1 MNFKNFELI
10 IFDLDGTLVD
20 SVKDIMI
27 ANNKTLEKFGYKPIS
42 FKNVKHIIGQG
53 IRVNITRSLKIQ
65 NVKVSKIKENE
76 MYNYFFSFYKKNL
89 YIKSK
94 IYTGL
99 NSFLK
104 KLKKRNYKLA
114 VCSNKLEGLTKIVL
128 KKSKLFKYF
137 DFIAGGDTFAHRKP
151 HPSVLNNVI
160 KEFKINKDKTLFIGD
175 SEHDYHSALN
185 SNIKFCLKTKGFTN
199 KPESFFKKSLKIKN
213 YTDKNIEL
221 KNHG

>member
-1 MNFKNFELI
+1 MNLKKFELI

-20 SVKDIMI
+20 SAKDIMI

-53 IRVNITRSLKIQ
+53 IRVNIIRSLKMQ
-65 NVKVSKIKENE
+65 NVNINKKKENE
-76 MYNYFFSFYKKNL
+76 MYNFFFSFYKKNL
-89 YIKSK
+89 YVKSK
-94 IYTGL
+94 IYAGL

-104 KLKKRNYKLA
+104 NLKKKGYKLA
-114 VCSNKLEGLTKIVL
+114 VCSNKLEELTKIVL
-128 KKSKLFKYF
+128 KKTKLFKYF
-137 DFIAGGDTFAHRKP
+137 DFVAGGDTFAHRKP

-160 KEFKINKDKTLFIGD
+160 KKFKINKNNVLFIGD

-199 KPESFFKKSLKIKN
+199 KPISFFKK
-213 YTDKNIEL
+213 
-221 KNHG
+221 

>member
-1 MNFKNFELI
+1 MNLKKFKLI

-20 SVKDIMI
+20 SAKDIMI

-53 IRVNITRSLKIQ
+53 IRVNIIRSLKMQ
-65 NVKVSKIKENE
+65 NVNINKKKENE
-76 MYNYFFSFYKKNL
+76 MYNFFFSFYKKNL
-89 YIKSK
+89 YVKSK
-94 IYTGL
+94 IYAGL

-104 KLKKRNYKLA
+104 NLKKKGYKLA
-114 VCSNKLEGLTKIVL
+114 VCSNKLEELTKIVL
-128 KKSKLFKYF
+128 KKTKLFKYF
-137 DFIAGGDTFAHRKP
+137 DFVAGGDTFAHRKP

-160 KEFKINKDKTLFIGD
+160 KKFKINKNNVLFIGD

-199 KPESFFKKSLKIKN
+199 KPASFFKKSYKIKN
-213 YTDKNIEL
+213 YTDKFTF
-221 KNHG
+221 